1 MSRVSVSARDA
12 RALWFGGLVV
22 LVAFTVAWVVRPSLQ
37 RRELIADQ
45 LAAEQALLD
54 REQATLSTAGT
65 PGTTGGLQ
73 ESLVGTI
80 ATLAFTGADATI
92 ASAAFAEYVSAVARE
107 NDIWLQVTATKAP
120 VSGRAGVY
128 ALRTELRGVGDV
140 RGLMRFLHV
149 LEAGP
154 KRVRLELLDVSSA
167 PAAGDDG
174 TAPLAITATLLGYG
188 VLTER
193 GSRLPTNERRT
204 AAVSAGAA
212 TEIDRLVERDLFSAE
227 RRAPAIP
234 FRVVSRNSTSSATE
248 ASGALADANDDA
260 PELPTVHGTAVDAS
274 GSGFA
279 MATLSGGPTVVIRV
293 GDLLGPYRVLSIE
306 RARVLF
312 RDAAGLRYT
321 VDATASPDGAVP

>member
-1 MSRVSVSARDA
+1 MSLVSVSARDA

-37 RRELIADQ
+37 RHELISDQ
-45 LAAEQALLD
+45 LAAQQALLD
-54 REQATLSTAGT
+54 RERASLAATGTSGTASDR
-65 PGTTGGLQ
+65 Q
-73 ESLVGTI
+73 DSMAAQI
-80 ATLAFTGADATI
+80 AERAFSGADATI
-92 ASAAFAEYVSAVARE
+92 ASAALVEYVSAIARE
-107 NDIWLQVTATKAP
+107 NDIWLQLTATRAP
-120 VSGRAGVY
+120 VAGRAGMY

-140 RGLMRFLHV
+140 SGLMRFLHV
-149 LEAGP
+149 LEVGP
-154 KRVRLELLDVSSA
+154 KRVRLEQLDVSSA

-174 TAPLAITATLLGYG
+174 TAPLALTATIVGYG

-193 GSRLPTNERRT
+193 GSRLPTREIAT

-227 RRAPAIP
+227 RRAPAVP
-234 FRVVSRNSTSSATE
+234 FRVVSRNSSSSATE
-248 ASGALADANDDA
+248 AASALADADGDA